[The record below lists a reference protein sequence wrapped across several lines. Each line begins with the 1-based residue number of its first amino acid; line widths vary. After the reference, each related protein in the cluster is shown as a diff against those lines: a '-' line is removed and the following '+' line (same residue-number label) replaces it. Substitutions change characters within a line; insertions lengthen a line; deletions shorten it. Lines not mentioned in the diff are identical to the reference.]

1 MNIRAIVPAL
11 TLLALPL
18 TACGDEE
25 GAAGAAPSPSASPVA
40 PAQAAKAA
48 LTITDPWVKTTDKGM
63 TAAFGTIANTTG
75 ADVTVVSAA
84 TPASA
89 AVELHEVVGAGGEMK
104 MRPRR
109 GGFVVPAHG
118 RLELRPGGLHIML
131 MDVTAPIEPG
141 GRVAFTLTLGDRST
155 VRFTALAKDYN
166 GGNETYEPG
175 H

>member
-18 TACGDEE
+18 AACGGE
-25 GAAGAAPSPSASPVA
+25 GDGGRKAAGAAPSPSAA
-40 PAQAAKAA
+40 PAKAA
-48 LTITDPWVKTTDKGM
+48 LTITNPWVKTVDKGM
-63 TAAFGTIANTTG
+63 TAAFGTLANTTG

-89 AVELHEVVGAGGEMK
+89 EVELHEVARAGGEMK
-104 MRPRR
+104 MRPRK
-109 GGFVVPAHG
+109 GGFVVPAG
-118 RLELRPGGLHIML
+118 GKLELRPGGYHIML
-131 MDVTAPIEPG
+131 MDVTGPIEPG
-141 GRVAFTLTLGDRST
+141 RQVPFTLTLGDRST
-155 VRFTALAKDYN
+155 VRFSALAKDFN